1 MFIIRFIIGF
11 FRRISNRNRSRRQV
25 RDIETQ
31 NERARNVSTYNPAPI
46 EAFVVRNRRGNI
58 LVSGNNR
65 SIRNRILCA
74 AAYNSCLRR
83 KPVVILHCGN
93 SELESMIAAAYS
105 GEATPHIINSRNPVY
120 DPFVGLSKED
130 ISQLVISSSGN
141 ANKIERIGGTY
152 INGLTDYLLSRGRRP
167 IARSYIKCPHDE
179 ILSRV
184 MAHRS
189 SGEISEADATHINT
203 EIMQGKTEQGNVEQY
218 FRVLSTQ
225 ASCILA
231 QKADNA
237 ISIRNSIEGDETIM
251 IDLVAASN
259 NLLVNVLL
267 QEIRDAMSRG
277 KEFLLVLDSIPVDA
291 SESLGLLIRNY
302 ANSCNF
308 VYSSADAYSDTQ
320 STANVFETMLAK
332 ANTVFVMQHNSA
344 QTNKKFSEYF
354 GEYQRIEV
362 NTTYASGD
370 TYATYGQVLPGS
382 SNSDII
388 STQRVNK
395 PRVEER
401 DIAALGYDELYI
413 KRDANNEIIQ
423 VRSTE
428 GNATERYSEPRR
440 NTRSAARARRR
451 GINWLVFILL
461 LIFIPPAAFIY
472 SLVVCGR
479 TGKIV
484 SAIFLFLMVAMIVT
498 QIVLL
503 HVNGI
508 I

>member
-11 FRRISNRNRSRRQV
+11 FRRIINRNRNRRQI
-25 RDIETQ
+25 RDIEVH
-31 NERARNVSTYNPAPI
+31 NERARNVSVYHSSPI

-65 SIRNRILCA
+65 SIRNRILCVA
-74 AAYNSCLRR
+74 SFNSCLRK

-93 SELESMIAAAYS
+93 SELESMIATAYS
-105 GEATPHIINSRNPVY
+105 GETTPYIINMGNPIY
-120 DPFVGLSKED
+120 DPFVDLAKED

-179 ILSRV
+179 ILTRV
-184 MAHRS
+184 MAHRN

-231 QKADNA
+231 QKADRA
-237 ISIRNSIEGDETIM
+237 ISIRKAIEEDETIM

-291 SESLGLLIRNY
+291 SESLGQLIRNY
-302 ANSCNF
+302 ASSCNF

-401 DIAALGYDELYI
+401 DIAALSYDELYI

-428 GNATERYSEPRR
+428 GTATGRYSEPRK
-440 NTRSAARARRR
+440 NSRSIARARR
-451 GINWLVFILL
+451 GVNWLIFIFL

-472 SLVVCGR
+472 TLIVCGR
-479 TGKIV
+479 TGKII
-484 SAIFLFLMVAMIVT
+484 SAIFIVFIIAMVIT
-498 QIVLL
+498 QIVTMYQS
-503 HVNGI
+503 
-508 I
+508 

>member
-11 FRRISNRNRSRRQV
+11 FRRIINRNRTRRQI
-25 RDIETQ
+25 RDIEVH
-31 NERARNVSTYNPAPI
+31 NERARNVSVYHSSPI

-65 SIRNRILCA
+65 SIRNRILCVS
-74 AAYNSCLRR
+74 AYNSCLRK

-105 GEATPHIINSRNPVY
+105 GETEPYIINTGNPIY
-120 DPFVGLSKED
+120 DPFVDLAKED

-152 INGLTDYLLSRGRRP
+152 INGLTDYLLARGRRP

-179 ILSRV
+179 ILTRV
-184 MAHRS
+184 MAHRT
-189 SGEISEADATHINT
+189 SGVISEKDATHINT

-231 QKADNA
+231 QKADHA
-237 ISIRNSIEGDETIM
+237 ISIRKAIEEDETIM

-259 NLLVNVLL
+259 NLLVNVFL

-277 KEFLLVLDSIPVDA
+277 KEFLLVLDSVPIDA
-291 SESLGLLIRNY
+291 SESLGQLIRNY
-302 ANSCNF
+302 SSSCNF

-332 ANTVFVMQHNSA
+332 ANAVFVMQHNSA

-401 DIAALGYDELYI
+401 DIATLSYDELYI

-428 GNATERYSEPRR
+428 GTATGRYPEPRK
-440 NTRSAARARRR
+440 NSRSIARAGR
-451 GINWLVFILL
+451 GVNWLVFILL

-472 SLVVCGR
+472 TFIVCGR
-479 TGKIV
+479 TGKII
-484 SAIFLFLMVAMIVT
+484 SAILLFIMIVAIVA
-498 QIVLL
+498 QIVLM
-503 HVNGI
+503 NI
-508 I
+508 